1 MDPKNNANTTPV
13 KPPAPQFRPPSNIT
27 NNATLSFLP
36 LGGIEDVT
44 KNMYLYTVGDEILIV
59 DCGLGFADE
68 TMLGV
73 DLLVPD
79 ISALLSMLP
88 PKGNKK
94 IVGLVLTHGH
104 EDHIGGLPFIL
115 PQLPKIPVYGTPLTA
130 ALANE
135 KLKEFRTGTKVNTFQ
150 FNQQPIKLG
159 NNFTVSFIRVT
170 HSVPDSSN
178 IYIKTPAGNYFHTG
192 DFKMDMTPA
201 DGKRTDY
208 LKITKAQLD
217 GVTALFSDSLGAE
230 RRGFNPS
237 EIGLEKNF
245 ETAMRDITGKVLVT
259 TYSSNI
265 NRLNQAIN
273 AASKYGRKICFVG
286 RSLIKATAVA
296 KQLGY
301 MNIPSDMEIGVDQ
314 IKNYDDHELLLFVA
328 GSQGQENSALS
339 RVAGDEHRE
348 IELFPQDLVIFSA
361 DTIPGNEV
369 LVRALLDDISKKGC
383 KVLYSDITH
392 DFHVSGHGAEGD
404 IMLMMSLVGA
414 KFVVPISGA
423 YTGMVAYK
431 ELAKKL
437 GYKDNQIIF
446 LQNGQEFLFT
456 KETVKKGKKYDV
468 RNVYVDEISG
478 EEVESFVLRDR
489 ERLAR
494 EGVIIVMVEIDS
506 QTGKLINQP
515 EIVVKGFSPKEVES
529 LNKTVEQEI
538 RGVLDQSKNRAKN
551 SVHSRRQIE
560 DAITRHLQKT
570 MQRKPLVLPV
580 VIEV

>member
-1 MDPKNNANTTPV
+1 MNPTNNRDSSQGTQS
-13 KPPAPQFRPPSNIT
+13 KPQFVQQSQSTQSNNT
-27 NNATLSFLP
+27 MTFLP
-36 LGGIEDVT
+36 LGGIETVT
-44 KNMYLYTVGDEILIV
+44 KNMYLYTVGNEILIV

-73 DLLVPD
+73 DLLIPD
-79 ISALLSMLP
+79 ISALLQMIES
-88 PKGNKK
+88 GKK
-94 IVGLVLTHGH
+94 LVGIVLTHGH

-115 PQLPKIPVYGTPLTA
+115 PQLPKIPVYGTPFTA

-135 KLKEFRTGTKVNTFQ
+135 KLKEFKTGVKVNTFQ
-150 FNQQPIKLG
+150 FNQSPIKIG

-170 HSVPDSSN
+170 HSIPDSSN
-178 IYIKTPAGNYFHTG
+178 IFIKTPAGNFYHTG

-217 GVTALFSDSLGAE
+217 GVTALMSDCLGAE
-230 RRGFNPS
+230 RRGFIPS

-245 ETAMRDITGKVLVT
+245 ENAIRDIEGKVLVT
-259 TYSSNI
+259 TYASNV
-265 NRLNQAIN
+265 NRINQAVN
-273 AASKYGRKICFVG
+273 AAVKYNRKICFVG
-286 RSLIKATAVA
+286 RSMLKATQVA

-301 MNIPSDMEIGVDQ
+301 MQIPEGVEIGIDQ
-314 IKNYDDHELLLFVA
+314 IRNYDDHELLLLVA
-328 GSQGQENSALS
+328 GSQGQENSAMS
-339 RVAGDEHRE
+339 RIAGDEHRE
-348 IELFPQDLVIFSA
+348 VELFPQDLVIFSA

-369 LVRALLDDISKKGC
+369 LVRALLDDLSKKGC

-392 DFHVSGHGAEGD
+392 DFHVSGHGSEGD

-431 ELAKKL
+431 QLAKNL
-437 GYKDNQIIF
+437 GYKDNQVVF
-446 LQNGQEFLFT
+446 LQNGQEFIFT
-456 KETVKKGKKYDV
+456 RETVKKGRKVDV

-478 EEVESFVLRDR
+478 EEVEGFVLRDR
-489 ERLAR
+489 ERLAH
-494 EGVIIVMVEIDS
+494 EGVVIIMVEIDT
-506 QTGKLINQP
+506 QTGKLTNQP
-515 EIVVKGFSPKEVES
+515 EIVVKGFSPKEIEH
-529 LNKTVEQEI
+529 LHKALGEEI
-538 RGVLDQSKNRAKN
+538 RNVVNQSKNRAKN

-560 DAITRHLQKT
+560 DAITRYLQKT